1 MRKRTMLLAA
11 GACLAT
17 LTLTVGSAM
26 ADPNG
31 PPTFRQL
38 AGVGAQTTQGIMN
51 VLSDVITIGGT
62 KVIAS
67 YDNAG
72 SAQITTKDPAT
83 TPNCTINRP
92 NQGGA
97 GTDAL
102 VHSLQA
108 NDHCVDF
115 ARVVTNDSATRT
127 GVALTYIPFAVDALT
142 YAVRKDSTLPKD
154 LTDAELTAIYSC
166 DPAWAGVQPLLG
178 VFGAGNRTFFLK
190 KLGFIDSATFAGSPG
205 HACVKDTNP
214 DGSPLL
220 ANDGRVLTNPNQI
233 VTYSTAPYLAQ
244 VNGVEAD
251 IHGNAVLGSIN
262 GTSPAVLNN
271 NSFMSRDVYNVV
283 PTSQIGA
290 GTTTNQVFVGSGSA
304 VCSNSAKIVRS
315 GFNTNPNC
323 GSTTIQSH

>member
-1 MRKRTMLLAA
+1 MRKRTLFLAA
-11 GACLAT
+11 GAGLAA
-17 LTLTVGSAM
+17 LSLTVGSAL

-51 VLSDVITIGGT
+51 VLSDIITDSNGT

-83 TPNCTINRP
+83 TPNCTITRP

-102 VHSLQA
+102 VKSLQQ

-115 ARVVTNDSATRT
+115 SRVVTNDSATRT

-142 YAVRKDSTLPKD
+142 YAVRADSTVPKD
-154 LTDAELTAIYSC
+154 LSAADLTSIYNC
-166 DPAWAGVQPLLG
+166 QIPGIQPLLG

-190 KLGFIDSATFAGSPG
+190 KLGFTDSATFAGSAG
-205 HACVKDTNP
+205 HTCVKDTNP

-220 ANDGRVLTNPNQI
+220 ANDGRVLTNANQL
-233 VTYSTAPYLAQ
+233 VTYSSAPYLAQ
-244 VNGVEAD
+244 VNGVEPD

-262 GTSPAVLNN
+262 GISPAVLNN

-283 PTSQIGA
+283 PTNQIGA
-290 GTTTNQVFVGSGSA
+290 GTLTNQVFVGSGSS
-304 VCSNSAKIVRS
+304 VCSNSAKILRS